1 MKKVLLAFIILVGLT
16 GCTKINNL
24 SLDQIVNNTIETKV
38 KLSNQYRTGYKYYL
52 PRGLSVINQ
61 SDYNEKIN
69 TDRYSY
75 YLYVDVVSYYNKVKS
90 EFKVNNSAY
99 YSKAIKHDKNFGYL
113 EIKPIND
120 KYLVEIMYNYAKI
133 EVIVNSNDIASAI
146 TNSLIILTS
155 VNYNDDIID
164 NLLEEDVLNY
174 SEETFNIFETNSN
187 DSNFLKVVEEY
198 DNYNEDEVPDY
209 DLIKEN

>member
-113 EIKPIND
+113 
-120 KYLVEIMYNYAKI
+120 
-133 EVIVNSNDIASAI
+133 
-146 TNSLIILTS
+146 
-155 VNYNDDIID
+155 
-164 NLLEEDVLNY
+164 
-174 SEETFNIFETNSN
+174 
-187 DSNFLKVVEEY
+187 
-198 DNYNEDEVPDY
+198 
-209 DLIKEN
+209 

>member
-61 SDYNEKIN
+61 SDYNEKLN

-133 EVIVNSNDIASAI
+133 EVIVKKKDINTTVANAI
-146 TNSLIILTS
+146 TLLNSIQYNNNIIEN
-155 VNYNDDIID
+155 VMGEN
-164 NLLEEDVLNY
+164 VLQFK
-174 SEETFNIFETNSN
+174 ETELNIFETKKAESN
-187 DSNFLKVVEEY
+187 YINYEEMY
-198 DNYNEDEVPDY
+198 GQYNEEDDVHDS
-209 DLIKEN
+209 DLIE